1 MSVAT
6 FKRNLVPLLCIA
18 LVAASVATAVFY
30 GLFGSK
36 LREISA
42 SAPRQPVVVAARNL
56 RRGVV
61 VKAADVKL
69 STWGGAEPLQGGYE
83 AIDQV
88 VGKTVFDP
96 VRENEPVMRART
108 ASADGADGTS
118 IVAGMRAVSVH
129 ASDSSGVLSLLSAG
143 DKVDVQVVSDQPDAK
158 LKLRTILQNAE
169 VLGIDPG
176 EPGGRPTTPVVTLV
190 VSPAAADRLALADS
204 GARLRLLLRNPL
216 DRSEDDL
223 PSLALAN
230 IFVDDDGTRESTG
243 AWDSG
248 STPGTLPGSIPG
260 TVPGSAP
267 VSLPDVARTDG
278 VRVQLLVRVAGV
290 QPAAIEQLAALS
302 HSSQLAMLQVVP
314 FPLDPAFDQ
323 AVRAL
328 TETHQFEEFSST
340 RLTAGNHR
348 RVSMQVGAAW
358 GNRRRSKASGACGL
372 RLQFA
377 PSLDGAGNLRVR
389 VQPLVTSTSRSQGVA
404 IRKMETEVEL
414 VDGQSFLVSGL
425 SDKGDWPVLA
435 RRLFARPAEPG
446 VSRELVALVTVQ
458 VLKPVPPAALASR
471 R

>member
-30 GLFGSK
+30 GLFGSR

-42 SAPRQPVVVAARNL
+42 SAPRQAVVVAARNL
-56 RRGVV
+56 PRGVV

-69 STWGGAEPLQGGYE
+69 STWGGAEPLQGGYASLE
-83 AIDQV
+83 QA

-96 VRENEPVMRART
+96 VRENEPLMRART
-108 ASADGADGTS
+108 ASPDGADGTT
-118 IVAGMRAVSVH
+118 ILAGMRAVSVH
-129 ASDSSGVLSLLSAG
+129 ASDSSGVLGLLSAG
-143 DKVDVQVVSDQPDAK
+143 DKVDVQVVSDQPDSK

-169 VLGIDPG
+169 VLGVDPG
-176 EPGGRPTTPVVTLV
+176 EPAGGRPTPPVVTLV

-216 DRSEDDL
+216 DQSEDDL

-230 IFVDDDGTRESTG
+230 IFMDQDGTRESTG
-243 AWDSG
+243 AWDSA
-248 STPGTLPGSIPG
+248 SAPGSP
-260 TVPGSAP
+260 
-267 VSLPDVARTDG
+267 PDMTRADA
-278 VRVQLLVRVAGV
+278 VRVQLLVRIAGV
-290 QPAAIEQLAALS
+290 QPQAIEQFEALS
-302 HSSQLAMLQVVP
+302 HSSQLAMLQVVS
-314 FPLDPAFDQ
+314 FPLDPAFDGT
-323 AVRAL
+323 VRAL
-328 TETHQFEEFSST
+328 AETHQFEEFSST
-340 RLTAGNHR
+340 RLTAGNYR

-358 GNRRRSKASGACGL
+358 GNRRRSTASGACGL

-377 PSLDGAGNLRVR
+377 PSLDGAGNLRVWVR
-389 VQPLVTSTSRSQGVA
+389 PEVTSTSRSQGA
-404 IRKMETEVEL
+404 ATRKLETEVEL

-425 SDKGDWPVLA
+425 SDKRDWPVLA
-435 RRLFARPAEPG
+435 RRLFSRRAEPG

-458 VLKPVPPAALASR
+458 VLRPVPPPALASR